1 VSSPAALKNTL
12 VLLLTGAAGYVD
24 AVSYLTL
31 GRVFTANMTGNTVL
45 LGLSVVLGDADGA
58 GRALLALVGFLVGGV
73 GGAWIAYRGPN
84 EEGWPRGVTIAL
96 IVECVL
102 LAALAND
109 RSAILEVRVVL
120 AAVAMGIQSAAARRL
135 DVLGITTTFV
145 TGTLTSLFSLIAR
158 HGVLPSAS
166 GHGKRLMAA
175 VWGVYVLGAMAAGA
189 ATQAVADLAL
199 LIPVL
204 IVAGVAATAAARFWR
219 GRGAGW

>member
-1 VSSPAALKNTL
+1 M
-12 VLLLTGAAGYVD
+12 LLLTGAAGYVD

-45 LGLSVVLGDADGA
+45 LGLSVVVGDAEGT
-58 GRALLALVGFLVGGV
+58 GRALLALGGFLVGGV
-73 GGAWIAYRGPN
+73 AGAWIAYRGPN

-135 DVLGITTTFV
+135 DVLGVATTFI
-145 TGTLTSLFSLIAR
+145 TGTLTSLVSLIAR
-158 HGVLPSAS
+158 HGVLASAS
-166 GHGKRLMAA
+166 GHGKRLLFT
-175 VWGVYVLGAMAAGA
+175 VWVVYVVGAMAAGA
-189 ATQAVADLAL
+189 ATQLVADLAL
-199 LIPVL
+199 LAPVL
-204 IVAGVAATAAARFWR
+204 MVAVVAATAAARFWR
-219 GRGAGW
+219 A

>member
-1 VSSPAALKNTL
+1 VSSPAALKNVL

-24 AVSYLTL
+24 AVSFLSL

-45 LGLSVVLGDADGA
+45 LGLSVVLGDAEGA
-58 GRALLALVGFLVGGV
+58 GRALLALGGFLAGGV
-73 GGAWIAYRGPN
+73 AGAWIAYRGPS

-109 RSAILEVRVVL
+109 RSAVLEIRVVL

-145 TGTLTSLFSLIAR
+145 TGTLTSLVSLIAR

-175 VWGVYVLGAMAAGA
+175 VWGVYVLGAMAAGT
-189 ATQAVADLAL
+189 ATQLAADLAL
-199 LIPVL
+199 LMPVL

>member
-1 VSSPAALKNTL
+1 VISPAALKNTL

-45 LGLSVVLGDADGA
+45 LGLSVVLGDTEGT
-58 GRALLALVGFLVGGV
+58 GRALLALGGFLVGGV
-73 GGAWIAYRGPN
+73 AGAWIAYRGPS

-109 RSAILEVRVVL
+109 RSEVLGVRVVL

-135 DVLGITTTFV
+135 DVLGVATTFV
-145 TGTLTSLFSLIAR
+145 TGTLTSLVSLIAR
-158 HGVLPSAS
+158 HGVLASAS
-166 GHGKRLMAA
+166 GHGKRLLAA
-175 VWGVYVLGAMAAGA
+175 VWVVYVVGAMVAGA
-189 ATQAVADLAL
+189 ATQLAADLAL
-199 LIPVL
+199 LAPVL
-204 IVAGVAATAAARFWR
+204 LVTVVATTAAARFWR
-219 GRGAGW
+219 A

>member
-1 VSSPAALKNTL
+1 
-12 VLLLTGAAGYVD
+12 
-24 AVSYLTL
+24 
-31 GRVFTANMTGNTVL
+31 
-45 LGLSVVLGDADGA
+45 
-58 GRALLALVGFLVGGV
+58 
-73 GGAWIAYRGPN
+73 
-84 EEGWPRGVTIAL
+84 
-96 IVECVL
+96 VL

-189 ATQAVADLAL
+189 ATQAAADLAL
-199 LIPVL
+199 LMPVL
-204 IVAGVAATAAARFWR
+204 IVAGVTATAAARFWR
-219 GRGAGW
+219 ERGAGW